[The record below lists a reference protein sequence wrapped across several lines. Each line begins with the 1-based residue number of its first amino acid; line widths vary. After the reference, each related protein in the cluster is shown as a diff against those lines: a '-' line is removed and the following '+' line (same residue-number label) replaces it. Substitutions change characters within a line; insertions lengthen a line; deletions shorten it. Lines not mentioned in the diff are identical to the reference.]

1 MGPINGRRGKG
12 KNMGKWINRVLA
24 VCLLTYPAIAIAQ
37 VDVDAFIRKDLFHDI
52 KLSPNG
58 DYYAAT
64 VPLEDKTGLAIMR
77 RADKKIAGSFA
88 LGKNSHVTDFWW
100 VNPERVVIAVAE
112 KFGALDEP
120 VSTGELYAISADGS
134 KPELLVGFRVQGD
147 GPGTRLHSK
156 KVENVAAFL
165 VDTLPQDDR
174 HVIISA
180 WPFGDEPF
188 TRAERMDVY
197 SGRRTP
203 ITRAPVRRA
212 DYFTDNQGVVR
223 FAHGAGTDNVR
234 KLYYR
239 DGDGTDWRLISDEA
253 AGGNAEYPLGFSKD
267 NRIAY
272 LQVEQDSGPD
282 AVVAY
287 DVATG
292 KREQIMRDAVADP
305 DWVVYGIDPNGGTA
319 AIPVGVSLAAGKPRR
334 SFFDTSSAEA
344 KLYRMLEA
352 AFPGEAV
359 RITSTTDDGK
369 TALVQVSSD
378 RNPGDFYLFQIEAKK
393 AEYLLSRRDWF
404 DPAQMAESRP
414 VQLKARD
421 GIPLHAYM
429 TLPKNGSGKSLPMVV
444 LPHGGPFGV
453 ADTWGFDTEAQ
464 MLAQAGYAVLQVNF
478 RGSGGYGR
486 AFREAGAKQWGR
498 KMQDDV
504 TDATRWAIQSGVAD
518 PNRICIYGASYGAYA
533 ALTGVAREPELY
545 RCAVG
550 YAGVYDLPMM
560 HTRGDIQTAR
570 SGEAYIREWIGG
582 RDELAAV
589 SPTNMA
595 DRIKVP
601 VLLAAGGQDER
612 TPIAHSELMERR
624 LRAAGVPVETL
635 YYKTEGHGFYT
646 EEHKREYYT
655 RLLGFFS
662 RHLGGAQ
669 AK

>member
-1 MGPINGRRGKG
+1 MW
-12 KNMGKWINRVLA
+12 KWLNSVL
-24 VCLLTYPAIAIAQ
+24 VMCLLTYPAIAVAQ
-37 VDVDAFIRKDLFHDI
+37 ADIGAFVRKDLFHDI

-64 VPLEDKTGLAIMR
+64 VPLEDRTGLAIMR
-77 RADKKIAGSFA
+77 RAEKKIVGSFS

-112 KFGALDEP
+112 KAGTLDEP
-120 VSTGELYAISADGS
+120 VPTGELYAISADGS
-134 KPELLVGFRVQGD
+134 KPELLVGFRVQSA

-165 VDTLPQDDR
+165 VDALPQDDR
-174 HVIISA
+174 HVIISV
-180 WPFGDEPF
+180 WPAGDEPY

-197 SGRRTP
+197 TGRRTLVA
-203 ITRAPVRRA
+203 RAPVRRA

-223 FAHGAGTDNVR
+223 FAHGAGPDNVR

-239 DGDGTDWRLISDEA
+239 HGDGADWQLISDEVVD
-253 AGGNAEYPLGFSKD
+253 GNAEYPLGFSQD

-272 LQVEQDSGPD
+272 LQVEQSSGPD
-282 AVVAY
+282 AVIAY
-287 DVATG
+287 DVASG
-292 KREQIMRDAVADP
+292 NREQIMRDEIADP
-305 DWVVYGIDPNGGTA
+305 DWIVYGIDSKGGAGAT
-319 AIPVGVSLAAGKPRR
+319 PVGVGLVAGKPRR
-334 SFFDTSSAEA
+334 NFFNPASAEA
-344 KLYRMLEA
+344 KLYGMLEA

-359 RITSTTDDGK
+359 RITSTTADGK
-369 TALVQVSSD
+369 IALVQVSSD
-378 RNPGDFYLFQIEAKK
+378 RNPGDFYLFQIDARK

-404 DPAQMAESRP
+404 DPEKMAESRP
-414 VQLKARD
+414 IQLKARD
-421 GIPLHAYM
+421 GLPLHGYI
-429 TLPKNGSGKSLPMVV
+429 TLPQVGNGKNLPMVV

-486 AFREAGAKQWGR
+486 AFREAGAKQWGL

-533 ALTGVAREPELY
+533 ALAGVAKEPDLY

-570 SGEAYIREWIGG
+570 SGEAYIREWIGE
-582 RDELAAV
+582 RDEIAAV

-595 DRIKVP
+595 NRIKVP
-601 VLLAAGGQDER
+601 IFLAAGGEDER

-624 LRAAGVPVETL
+624 LKAAGVPVETL

-646 EEHKREYYT
+646 EEHRHEYYT
-655 RLLGFFS
+655 KLLGFFG
-662 RHLGGAQ
+662 RHIGGV
-669 AK
+669 KSK